1 MASDALREL
10 TASIEFDYDLSGLRE
25 LDGLMDDV
33 MRNLGDLGTK
43 IDGLRSDLADLGRR
57 GSRDIDDLGDAADD
71 AADDID
77 DLADRIDENMDDIED
92 ATRDAQDEIDD
103 LGDGDRLNGLHGML
117 GRLFG
122 SLGDLI
128 PQGRL
133 AGGAMTA
140 MSVVG
145 VAAAAAIVGAM
156 VGVGVAIAGIAD
168 KTDQANDKMKAM
180 IGATVE
186 ETNDMKQAALAVY
199 KDGWGESY
207 EAIADDI
214 ANLKGDF
221 RDLNAGELT
230 EFGKKA
236 NIIKD
241 IWGPETKEVSAAV
254 AGLTRNFEGLSKSD
268 ALDLITTG
276 FQKGGSKASEDLL
289 DTFNEYSVFFAK
301 MGMNAEDF
309 TGTLVKGLQ
318 AGARNTD
325 VVADAFKEFG
335 IRAIDGSKTTIAG
348 YEALGFKADEM
359 AAKIAKG
366 GPQAKSAFNAV
377 TAALSMV
384 KDETEQNAIGVEL
397 FGTKWEDL
405 REDVILSMNNAG
417 DAVEGFR
424 GATERAGDDLTD
436 NFGSKMSQVG
446 REISGTFMQL
456 IQDSG
461 LADLMTDA
469 AQGLLEAMPGI
480 IAGIQEGITW
490 IKSIF
495 ADGNG
500 DVSNSLN
507 AIATFFTGTVDLIM
521 AIWNGFAP
529 LLGPILGDGLRLV
542 WAIASGVLTTIGNLF
557 SIFANLLQGN
567 WSGAWEA
574 IKKLASDG
582 INGAMNIIQSTLNV
596 IFDIFNA
603 TIGKIYTAITGVDLT
618 QAGKDMIQGLING
631 ISNMAG
637 AAVAKVKEV
646 GSNIKN
652 TLIEFFDIHSPS
664 RVMKELGGF
673 ISQGM
678 AVGIEADA
686 GKAVDSA
693 QYLGQSVQEAVVT
706 PSDTNNPY
714 SQGSGGGSSSEPS
727 QTSSAGGGG
736 VSIGNATFHITVER
750 GADGSAP
757 DENAIVRALESYFGS
772 LAASMA

>member
-1 MASDALREL
+1 MAGDALREL

-25 LDGLMDDV
+25 IDSLMDDV
-33 MRNLGDLGTK
+33 MRNLADLGTK
-43 IDGLRSDLADLGRR
+43 IDGLRGDLADLGRR
-57 GSRDIDDLGDAADD
+57 GSRDIDELGDAADD

-103 LGDGDRLNGLHGML
+103 LGDGERLNGLDGML

-122 SLGDLI
+122 ALGDLI
-128 PQGRL
+128 PQGAL
-133 AGGAMTA
+133 AGGAMSA
-140 MSVVG
+140 MAVVG
-145 VAAAAAIVGAM
+145 VAAGAAIVGAM
-156 VGVGVAIAGIAD
+156 VGVGVAIAAVAD

-180 IGATVE
+180 IGATTE
-186 ETNDMKQAALAVY
+186 ETNDMKEAALAVY

-207 EAIADDI
+207 ESIAEDI

-241 IWGPETKEVSAAV
+241 VWGPETKEVSAAV

-289 DTFNEYSVFFAK
+289 DTFNEYSVFFSK
-301 MGMNAEDF
+301 MGMSAEDF
-309 TGTLVKGLQ
+309 TGTLIKGLQ

-335 IRAIDGSKTTIAG
+335 IKAIDGSKTTIAG

-366 GPQAKSAFNAV
+366 GPEAKSAFNAV

-436 NFGSKMSQVG
+436 NFGSKMHQVG
-446 REISGTFMQL
+446 REISGAFMEA

-461 LADLMTDA
+461 LADGMTQA
-469 AQGLLEAMPGI
+469 AQGIIDALPGI
-480 IAGIQEGITW
+480 IASFQEAWNW
-490 IKSIF
+490 IVSIF
-495 ADGNG
+495 ADEDG
-500 DVSNSLN
+500 SM
-507 AIATFFTGTVDLIM
+507 TGTMQSLMTLFQGAADLIM
-521 AIWNGFAP
+521 AVWGAMAP
-529 LLGPILGDGLRLV
+529 YLGPILVDGLKTA
-542 WAIASGVLTTIGNLF
+542 WAIASGVLSAIGSLF
-557 SIFANLLQGN
+557 SVAASLIKGD

-574 IKKLASDG
+574 IKQLFSNSLD
-582 INGAMNIIQSTLNV
+582 NMLNIGRNLLNLL
-596 IFDIFNA
+596 FDVFNA
-603 TIGKIYTAITGVDLT
+603 TLGKLYTAITGVDLT

-678 AVGIEADA
+678 AVGIESDA
-686 GKAVDSA
+686 GKAIDSA
-693 QYLGQSVQEAVVT
+693 QYLGQSVQEAVVA

-714 SQGSGGGSSSEPS
+714 SQGNGGSSTSETP
-727 QTSSAGGGG
+727 QANGGGGGG

-772 LAASMA
+772 LAASI